1 MYLSAWLKIPWL
13 DEIEAAN
20 AVAVK
25 DENLEEQSLFTED
38 LVALNRNIKATRW
51 WQKLLQKLYSKI
63 MKSIQGLERKKV
75 RTSTLCTELKQEHWK
90 VCKGFIYPRKVEDK
104 LNWWNT
110 EQKLSPWPKS
120 LYTFIW
126 LEKECIL

>member
-13 DEIEAAN
+13 DEIEASN

-38 LVALNRNIKATRW
+38 LLALNRNIKATRW

-63 MKSIQGLERKKV
+63 MKSIQGLERKKLGQV
-75 RTSTLCTELKQEHWK
+75 HYALSLNKSTEKFVKALCIQEK
-90 VCKGFIYPRKVEDK
+90 
-104 LNWWNT
+104 
-110 EQKLSPWPKS
+110 
-120 LYTFIW
+120 
-126 LEKECIL
+126 